1 MKKGEKEITMQ
12 QQFPRDNYIKAG
24 EVNTRYWALGDQGS
38 PVILIHGLGAS
49 ADIWQK
55 NVETLS
61 KHHRVYVPD
70 LVGFGRSD
78 KPDIEYTPSSAARF
92 IYDFMNALN
101 IEKATLMG
109 YSLGGGISL
118 QFSLEYPDK
127 VDKIVLVDSAGL
139 GSKVIFP
146 LRLLSLPFI
155 GKLMTRP
162 SRKGVYLYFRDAVY
176 DRKLLNEDF
185 IDLYYELHSLPGAQ
199 ESLLRVIRTAIGI
212 RGAREKLVAPIM
224 NNLEKINQPT
234 LIVWGKQDK
243 VIPLE
248 HAYFAKERIPNS
260 QLHVFDPCGHM
271 PQFERPEEF
280 NNLVLEFL

>member
-1 MKKGEKEITMQ
+1 MQ
-12 QQFPRDNYIKAG
+12 KPKDHYIKAG
-24 EVNTRYWALGDQGS
+24 NINTRYWALGDQGL

-55 NVETLS
+55 NVESLA

-78 KPDIEYTPSSAARF
+78 KPDIEHTPSSAALF

-101 IEKATLMG
+101 IEKATLIG
-109 YSLGGGISL
+109 NSLGGGISL

-139 GSKVIFP
+139 GREVIFP

-162 SRKGVYLYFRDAVY
+162 SRKGIYLYFRDAVY
-176 DRKLLNEDF
+176 DRKLLNKDF

-212 RGAREKLVAPIM
+212 RGARKKLVAPIM
-224 NNLEKINQPT
+224 TNLEKINQPT

-248 HAYFAKERIPNS
+248 YAYFAKERISNS

-280 NNLVLEFL
+280 NNLVLEFSSD